1 MAVAIKFG
9 VRKIVKIGERGYGVM
24 IPVEIVKTWKEKG
37 VEEVEVV
44 WVNDSLVIYPVYP
57 RKS

>member
-1 MAVAIKFG
+1 
-9 VRKIVKIGERGYGVM
+9 
-24 IPVEIVKTWKEKG
+24 VEIVKTWKEKG